1 MLQPCIISAAFYPK
15 KVYGSLST
23 SGLETVDIM
32 QDESQ
37 NLDFVRKSSNK
48 KLWVKTI
55 DASQD

>member
-1 MLQPCIISAAFYPK
+1 M
-15 KVYGSLST
+15 YGSLST
-23 SGLETVDIM
+23 FGLEIVDIM